1 MGYTMIFSHKV
12 LPMSSSFTHLA
23 FASKSTT
30 LHSAARCLASLPA
43 IAAFSIANL
52 SIGSCYAAE
61 QPSAMAQ
68 NTARY
73 AVQKYDKE
81 IVKTLTKLVSY
92 NTVANPAIP
101 FEQNPAHLGFK
112 KYLQSEAAR
121 LGFDFADHGY
131 VVVIGYGNSSER
143 VGVITHGDV
152 QPVDPTKWK
161 QSPFELDAKSEPG
174 RLLGRGTE
182 DDKGPIASGLYAMK
196 AIKDKTENSTPGKK
210 LTALKLNKRIE
221 LYVYMAEESD
231 WAPLETFLKTHTPP
245 QMNITLDAE
254 YPVVIAEKGYGTVQ
268 LTVPRQQAKIN
279 PTETHLSAF
288 GGGFF
293 GSQIPED
300 AYASISNATPEI
312 EQAIK
317 QRAKKQAKM
326 QYSYHW
332 QDRELQIKAR
342 GVSAH
347 SSKPE
352 DGVNAIAML
361 ADALNLR
368 TWQETTAGSMV
379 NLINELLGTSLYGE
393 KFGKAA
399 YHDNFMGSMSVA
411 PTVIKQTPEG
421 IQLGV
426 NIRRPQGKPGAQ
438 LRQEMQEALDAWQAK
453 HVPLSHVSIE
463 LSDPWIRK
471 DAPQLPTL
479 LSVFSHYTGIKNA
492 QPISVGGGTNSRLF
506 PNAVSFGPTMP
517 GKVYSGHSEHEFIS
531 TKQLLLNLQMY
542 TAVLVELAK

>member
-1 MGYTMIFSHKV
+1 MLELLSRPARKIPVAAVH
-12 LPMSSSFTHLA
+12 LPQFNVMRL
-23 FASKSTT
+23 
-30 LHSAARCLASLPA
+30 SL
-43 IAAFSIANL
+43 IAAVFAGTLSATASDANN
-52 SIGSCYAAE
+52 
-61 QPSAMAQ
+61 QPSIVAQ
-68 NTARY
+68 QTASY
-73 AVQKYDKE
+73 AVKKYDKD
-81 IVKTLTKLVSY
+81 ILKTLAGMVSF
-92 NTVANPAIP
+92 NTVANPAIA
-101 FEQNPAHLGFK
+101 FEKNPAHLGFK
-112 KYLQSEAAR
+112 KYLKSEAAR
-121 LGFDFADHGY
+121 LGFDFKDDGY
-131 VVVIGYGNSSER
+131 VVVIGYGNSDER

-152 QPVDPTKWK
+152 QPVDPSKWK
-161 QSPFELDAKSEPG
+161 QSPFKLNAKSEPG

-196 AIKDKTENSTPGKK
+196 AIKDKK
-210 LTALKLNKRIE
+210 LALRKRIE

-231 WAPLETFLKTHTPP
+231 WAPLEAYLKTHTPP

-268 LTVPRQQAKIN
+268 FTVPTQDPKIATN
-279 PTETHLSAF
+279 EVHLSAF

-300 AYASISNATPEI
+300 AYVSIRNATPAI
-312 EQAIK
+312 EQQIK
-317 QRAKKQAKM
+317 QRAAKQDKM
-326 QYSYHW
+326 QYSFSWHEH
-332 QDRELQIKAR
+332 ELRIKAR

-361 ADALNLR
+361 ADALYFR

-399 YHDNFMGSMSVA
+399 YHDSFMGSMSMA
-411 PTVIKQTPEG
+411 PTVIKQTTEG
-421 IQLGV
+421 IQLGI
-426 NIRRPQGKPGAQ
+426 NIRRPQGKESAQ
-438 LRQEMQEALDAWQAK
+438 LQQEIQETLTTWQAK
-453 HVPLSHVSIE
+453 HVPLHNVSVE

-471 DAPQLPTL
+471 DAPQVPTL

-492 QPISVGGGTNSRLF
+492 QPIAVGGGTNSRMF
-506 PNAVSFGPTMP
+506 PNAVSFGPSMP
-517 GKVYSGHSEHEFIS
+517 GMVYSGHSEHEFIT

>member
-1 MGYTMIFSHKV
+1 MLLMPATS
-12 LPMSSSFTHLA
+12 THLA
-23 FASKSTT
+23 RSSTST
-30 LHSAARCLASLPA
+30 SLQGAALRLIRLPTIAALSISIASLS
-43 IAAFSIANL
+43 IAACF
-52 SIGSCYAAE
+52 AAD

-68 NTARY
+68 QTARY
-73 AVQKYDKE
+73 AAQKYERDM
-81 IVKTLTKLVSY
+81 IKTLAKMVSF

-101 FEQNPAHLGFK
+101 FEQNSQHQGFK
-112 KYLQSEAAR
+112 KYLKSEAAR
-121 LGFDFADHGY
+121 LGFDFTDHGY
-131 VVVIGYGNSSER
+131 IVVIGFGKGGER

-161 QSPFELDAKSEPG
+161 QSPFQLDAKSEPG

-196 AIKDKTENSTPGKK
+196 AIKDKTVSKK
-210 LTALKLNKRIE
+210 LALNKRIE
-221 LYVYMAEESD
+221 LYIYMAEESD

-268 LTVPRQQAKIN
+268 LTVPPQQPSIAPN
-279 PTETHLSAF
+279 ETHLTAF

-300 AYASISNATPEI
+300 AYANIANATPEI

-317 QRAKKQAKM
+317 QRAAKQAKM

-332 QDRELQIKAR
+332 QDHQLQIKAR

-361 ADALNLR
+361 ADTLNLR
-368 TWQETTAGSMV
+368 TWPESTAGSMV
-379 NLINELLGTSLYGE
+379 NLINELIGTSLYGE
-393 KFGKAA
+393 KFGTAA
-399 YHDNFMGSMSVA
+399 YHDSFMGSMSVA
-411 PTVIKQTPEG
+411 PTVIKQIPEG
-421 IQLGV
+421 IQLGI
-426 NIRRPQGKPGAQ
+426 NIRRPQGKASAQ
-438 LRQEMQEALDAWQAK
+438 LQQEMQAALDAWQTK
-453 HVPLSHVSIE
+453 HVALRNVTIE

-471 DAPQLPTL
+471 DVPQLPTL

>member
-1 MGYTMIFSHKV
+1 MIFSHKV
-12 LPMSSSFTHLA
+12 LPMPCTAIHSFRASTSTSLRFAALRLA
-23 FASKSTT
+23 
-30 LHSAARCLASLPA
+30 RLPA
-43 IAAFSIANL
+43 IATLSIASL
-52 SIGSCYAAE
+52 VIGSCFAAE

-68 NTARY
+68 QTARY
-73 AVQKYDKE
+73 AVQKYDKD
-81 IVKTLTKLVSY
+81 IVKTLATMVSF

-112 KYLQSEAAR
+112 QYLKSEAAR

-131 VVVIGYGNSSER
+131 VLVIGFGNSSER

-161 QSPFELDAKSEPG
+161 QSPFQLDAKSEPG

-196 AIKDKTENSTPGKK
+196 AIKDKTTYKSADKTTNKK
-210 LTALKLNKRIE
+210 LTLNKRIE

-231 WAPLETFLKTHTPP
+231 WAPLEAFLKTHTPP

-268 LTVPRQQAKIN
+268 LTVPTQHPNIASN
-279 PTETHLSAF
+279 EAHLSAF

-317 QRAKKQAKM
+317 QHAAKQAKM
-326 QYSYHW
+326 QYTYHW

-368 TWQETTAGSMV
+368 SWQATTAGSVV
-379 NLINELLGTSLYGE
+379 NLINELIGTSLYGE

-399 YHDNFMGSMSVA
+399 YHDSFMGSMSVA
-411 PTVIKQTPEG
+411 PTVIKQTTEG
-421 IQLGV
+421 IQLGI

-438 LRQEMQEALDAWQAK
+438 LKREMQEALDTWQAK
-453 HVPLSHVSIE
+453 YVALRNVSIE

-471 DAPQLPTL
+471 DAPQIPTL

-492 QPISVGGGTNSRLF
+492 QPISIGGGTNSRLF
-506 PNAVSFGPTMP
+506 PNAVSFGPSMP

>member
-1 MGYTMIFSHKV
+1 MIFPHKV
-12 LPMSSSFTHLA
+12 LLMSSTATPLALTFTSTSLRLA
-23 FASKSTT
+23 AMRLKR
-30 LHSAARCLASLPA
+30 LPVIAALSLASLG
-43 IAAFSIANL
+43 
-52 SIGSCYAAE
+52 IGSCFAAE
-61 QPSAMAQ
+61 QPSALAQ
-68 NTARY
+68 KTARY
-73 AVQKYDKE
+73 AVQKYDKD
-81 IVKTLTKLVSY
+81 IIKTLAKMVSF

-101 FEQNPAHLGFK
+101 FEQNPAHVGFK
-112 KYLQSEAAR
+112 TYLQSEAAR

-131 VVVIGYGNSSER
+131 VVVIGFGNSSER

-161 QSPFELDAKSEPG
+161 QSPFQLDAKSEPG

-196 AIKDKTENSTPGKK
+196 AIKDSTEGKK
-210 LTALKLNKRIE
+210 IALSKRIE

-231 WAPLETFLKTHTPP
+231 WAPLEDFLKTHTPP
-245 QMNITLDAE
+245 QINITLDAE

-268 LTVPRQQAKIN
+268 LTVPPQHPNITPNDA
-279 PTETHLSAF
+279 HLSAF

-300 AYASISNATPEI
+300 TYVNISNATPEI

-317 QRAKKQAKM
+317 QRAAKQNKM
-326 QYSYHW
+326 QYTYRW
-332 QDRELQIKAR
+332 QDRELEIKAR

-379 NLINELLGTSLYGE
+379 NLINDLLGTSLYGE
-393 KFGKAA
+393 KFGNAA

-411 PTVIKQTPEG
+411 PTVIKQTAEG
-421 IQLGV
+421 IQLGI
-426 NIRRPQGKPGAQ
+426 NIRRPQGKPATQ
-438 LRQEMQEALDAWQAK
+438 LQQEMQEALDAWQTK
-453 HVPLSHVSIE
+453 HVTLRDVAIE
-463 LSDPWIRK
+463 LSDPWIRN
-471 DAPQLPTL
+471 DAPQVPTL
-479 LSVFSHYTGIKNA
+479 LSVFSHYTGIKNP
-492 QPISVGGGTNSRLF
+492 QPISIGGGTNSRLF
-506 PNAVSFGPTMP
+506 PNAVSFGPSMP

>member
-1 MGYTMIFSHKV
+1 MPAFFSG
-12 LPMSSSFTHLA
+12 PMS
-23 FASKSTT
+23 
-30 LHSAARCLASLPA
+30 LASAHPSPTRFARFSMIVSLSVASLGTSLFAGSSVAQEPPSL
-43 IAAFSIANL
+43 AAQKTANF
-52 SIGSCYAAE
+52 
-61 QPSAMAQ
+61 
-68 NTARY
+68 
-73 AVQKYDKE
+73 AVAKYDKD
-81 IVKTLTKLVSY
+81 IVKTLAKMVSF
-92 NTVANPAIP
+92 NTVASPGVSIDKS
-101 FEQNPAHLGFK
+101 PAHVGFK
-112 KYLQSEAAR
+112 QYLKSEAAR

-131 VVVIGYGNSSER
+131 VIIIGYGKSEDR
-143 VGVITHGDV
+143 VGMITHGDV

-161 QSPFELDAKSEPG
+161 QSPFKLDAKSEPG

-196 AIKDKTENSTPGKK
+196 AIKDQK
-210 LTALKLNKRIE
+210 LALHKRIE

-231 WAPLETFLKTHTPP
+231 WEPLVTFLKTHTPP

-268 LTVPRQQAKIN
+268 LTVPTQPLTNLGKD
-279 PTETHLSAF
+279 TYLSTF

-300 AYASISNATPEI
+300 AYANISNATPAM
-312 EQAIK
+312 EQDIQLRAAK
-317 QRAKKQAKM
+317 QDKM
-326 QYSYHW
+326 HYTFSWKEHT
-332 QDRELQIKAR
+332 LQIKAR

-361 ADALNLR
+361 ADALNFR

-399 YHDNFMGSMSVA
+399 YHDSFMGAMSVA
-411 PTVIKQTPEG
+411 PTVIKQLPEG
-421 IQLGV
+421 IQLGINV
-426 NIRRPQGKPGAQ
+426 RRPQGKEAAQ
-438 LRQEMQEALDAWQAK
+438 LKQEMQEALDTWQTK
-453 HVPLSHVSIE
+453 HVTLKNVSIE
-463 LSDPWIRK
+463 LDDPWIRK
-471 DAPQLPTL
+471 DAPQIPMLM
-479 LSVFSHYTGIKNA
+479 SVFSHYTGIKNA
-492 QPISVGGGTNSRLF
+492 KPISIGGATNSRLF

-517 GKVYSGHSEHEFIS
+517 GMVYSGHSEHEFIT

-542 TAVLVELAK
+542 TAALVELAK